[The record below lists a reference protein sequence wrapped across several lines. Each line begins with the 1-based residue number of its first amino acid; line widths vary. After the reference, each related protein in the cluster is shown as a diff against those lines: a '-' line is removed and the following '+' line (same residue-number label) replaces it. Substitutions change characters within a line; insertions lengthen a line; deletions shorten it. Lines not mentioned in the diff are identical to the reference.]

1 MRFGG
6 ASRHRRRRETP
17 DLTPAP
23 TGCRYVLFF
32 LVCASCGASVA
43 ELTFKHGVS
52 FFGEFKYPPGFEHFD
67 YVNPDA
73 PKGGMMVLA
82 TDDPWNSFTPYLN
95 KGIVAPGVQHDF
107 GSNPF
112 FYDGLFTASDD
123 EIGTF
128 YGNLAGGV
136 AISDDFTQVRVRL
149 RPEARWHDGVP
160 VTARDVRFTFEH
172 IAENSAFNL
181 QSAFGM
187 VDSVEIHG
195 DFDLTFHLNDV
206 NGLNAAVVSSL
217 GKIAILPE
225 HYWREAD
232 NTKTT
237 QTPPLGSGPYRIAEF
252 KQSRSLL
259 YERVPDYWGKDLGVH
274 RGRHNLDHIRYDF
287 YRDATVAREAFRKG
301 LIDVWRETD
310 PRFWFDRY
318 DDALAKGRMVKRKH
332 NFQYYVGLLRGLVI
346 NSRREHLKDLR
357 VREALTLAFDYG
369 WHNRVITRGF
379 HTRPDS
385 YFAPSVFA
393 AVGRP
398 GPAEVR
404 LLAPFRAEL
413 PARVFTESFELKP
426 SNGIGRNRGLLIEA
440 MRLLRDAGWMV
451 RDGALTNESGER
463 FSLTFVLRSVE
474 ERRLVTQFVDQLQKL
489 GVDTRV
495 RLVDAAHYI
504 NIMKDFDF
512 DISFGQL
519 GVANPAGIEI
529 ISYWHSSNAMLPR
542 TRNLS
547 GIQSEAVDEMI
558 LRVLNARSREELT
571 AAQRALDRILLW
583 NFLTIPLIA
592 VEGPKVVYWNKFGRP
607 PVDAEFRTSF
617 PSAWW
622 YDDAKAAKIPVPD

>member
-1 MRFGG
+1 MPTLALALALTGWPALP
-6 ASRHRRRRETP
+6 ASEP
-17 DLTPAP
+17 D
-23 TGCRYVLFF
+23 
-32 LVCASCGASVA
+32 
-43 ELTFKHGVS
+43 FKHGVS
-52 FFGEFKYPPGFEHFD
+52 FFGEFKYPADFDHFD
-67 YVNPDA
+67 YVDPDA

-82 TDDPWNSFTPYLN
+82 TDDPWNSFTPYLH

-128 YGNLAGGV
+128 YGNLAEWV
-136 AISDDFTQVRVRL
+136 AIAEDFRRVRMRL

-172 IAENSAFNL
+172 IAANSAFNL

-187 VDSVEIHG
+187 VDSVEVHG
-195 DFDLTFHLNDV
+195 DHDLTFHLNDLS
-206 NGLNAAVVSSL
+206 GLNVAVVSSL

-259 YERVPDYWGKDLGVH
+259 YERVPDYWGKNLGVH
-274 RGRHNLDHIRYDF
+274 RGRHNLDYIRYDF
-287 YRDATVAREAFRKG
+287 YRDDTVAREAFRKG

-318 DDALAKGRMVKRKH
+318 DDALAKGWMVKRKH
-332 NFQYYVGLLRGLVI
+332 NFQYYVGLLSGLVI
-346 NSRREHLKDLR
+346 NSRREHLKDAR

-369 WHNRVITRGF
+369 WHERVINRGF

-385 YFAPSVFA
+385 YFAPSSFA
-393 AVGRP
+393 AAGLP
-398 GPAEVR
+398 SAAEVS
-404 LLAPFRAEL
+404 LLAPFREHL
-413 PARVFTESFELKP
+413 PPRVFNEPFELKR
-426 SNGIGRNRGLLIEA
+426 SKGIGRNRDLLIKA
-440 MRLLRDAGWMV
+440 RNLLEDAGWFV
-451 RDGALTNESGER
+451 RDGALSNEAGER
-463 FSLTFVLRSVE
+463 LALSFVLRSVE
-474 ERRLVTQFVDQLQKL
+474 ERRIVIQFVDQLRNL
-489 GVDTRV
+489 GIDARV
-495 RLVDAAHYI
+495 RLVDAAHYV

-519 GVANPAGIEI
+519 GVANPAGVEI
-529 ISYWHSSNAMLPR
+529 VSYWHSSNAMLPR

-547 GIQSEAVDEMI
+547 GIASEAVDEMI
-558 LRVLNARSREELT
+558 MRVLNARSRDELT

-592 VEGPKVVYWNKFGRP
+592 VEGPHVVYWNKFGRP

-622 YDDAKAAKIPVPD
+622 YDETKAVRLPVPD

>member
-6 ASRHRRRRETP
+6 ASRLRRGLETP
-17 DLTPAP
+17 GLTPPP
-23 TGCRYVLFF
+23 TGCRYVLLF

-43 ELTFKHGVS
+43 EPTFKHGVS
-52 FFGEFKYPPGFEHFD
+52 FFGEFKYPAGFEHFD

-128 YGNLAGGV
+128 YGNLAEGV
-136 AISDDFTQVRVRL
+136 MIADDFSWVRIRL
-149 RPEARWHDGVP
+149 HPQARWHDGVP
-160 VTARDVRFTFEH
+160 VSARDVHFTFDH
-172 IAENSAFNL
+172 IATNSAFNL
-181 QSAFGM
+181 RSAFGM
-187 VDSVEIHG
+187 VKSVEIHG
-195 DFDLTFHLNDV
+195 ERECTIHLSDI
-206 NGLNAAVVSSL
+206 NGLNPAVVSSL

-237 QTPPLGSGPYRIAEF
+237 QIPPLGSGPYRIAEF
-252 KQSRSLL
+252 KQSRFLL
-259 YERVPDYWGKDLGVH
+259 YERVPDYWGRDIGVH
-274 RGRHNLDHIRYDF
+274 RGRHNLGYIRYDF
-287 YRDATVAREAFRKG
+287 YRDDTVAREAFRKG

-318 DDALAKGRMVKRKH
+318 DDALAKGWMVKRKH

-346 NSRREHLKDLR
+346 NSRREHLQDVR

-379 HTRPDS
+379 DTRPDS
-385 YFAPSVFA
+385 YFAPSSFA
-393 AVGRP
+393 AVGMP
-398 GPAEVR
+398 TAAEID
-404 LLAPFRAEL
+404 LLAPFRNEL
-413 PARVFTESFELKP
+413 PPRVFTDPFELDVAA
-426 SNGIGRNRGLLIEA
+426 GVGRHRGT
-440 MRLLRDAGWMV
+440 LLRARELLAEAGWSV
-451 RDGALTNESGER
+451 GAGRLTNADGER
-463 FSLTFVLRSVE
+463 LSLSFVLRSVE
-474 ERRLVTQFVDQLQKL
+474 ERRMVTQFVDQLQKL
-489 GVDTRV
+489 GIDTRV
-495 RLVDAAHYI
+495 RLVDAAHYV

-519 GVANPAGIEI
+519 GVANPAGVEI
-529 ISYWHSSNAMLPR
+529 VSYWHSSNAMQPR

-547 GIQSEAVDEMI
+547 GIASEAVDEMI
-558 LRVLNARSREELT
+558 MRVLNARSREDLT
-571 AAQRALDRILLW
+571 AAQRSLDRVLLW
-583 NFLTIPLIA
+583 NFLTIPLVA
-592 VEGPKVVYWNKFGRP
+592 VEGPKVVYWDKFGRP
-607 PVDAEFRTSF
+607 PADAEFRTSF

-622 YDDAKAAKIPVPD
+622 YDEIKASRIPRPD

>member
-1 MRFGG
+1 MR
-6 ASRHRRRRETP
+6 TKP
-17 DLTPAP
+17 TAP
-23 TGCRYVLFF
+23 TLLLAV
-32 LVCASCGASVA
+32 AGAAALAAV
-43 ELTFKHGVS
+43 EPTFEHGVS
-52 FFGEFKYPPGFEHFD
+52 FFGHFKYPAGFEHFD

-82 TDDPWNSFTPYLN
+82 TDTPWNSFTPYLH
-95 KGIVAPGVQHDF
+95 KGMVAPGVQHDF

-128 YGNLAGGV
+128 YGNLAEGV
-136 AISDDFTQVRVRL
+136 MISDDFSRVRVRL
-149 RPEARWHDGVP
+149 RQHARWHDGVP

-172 IAENSAFNL
+172 IAANSAFNL

-187 VDSVEIHG
+187 VDWVEVHG
-195 DFDLTFHLNDV
+195 DHDFTFHLNDR
-206 NGLNAAVVSSL
+206 NGLNPAVVSSL

-237 QTPPLGSGPYRIAEF
+237 QTPPLGSGPYRIAKF
-252 KQSRSLL
+252 KQSRSLR

-274 RGRHNLDHIRYDF
+274 RGRHNLDAIRYDF
-287 YRDATVAREAFRKG
+287 YRDDTVAREAFRKG

-310 PRFWFDRY
+310 PRYWFDRY
-318 DDALAKGRMVKRKH
+318 NDALAKGWLVKRKH
-332 NFQYYVGLLRGLVI
+332 NFQYYVGLLSGLVI
-346 NSRREHLKDLR
+346 NSRREHLKDAR

-385 YFAPSVFA
+385 YFAPSSFA
-393 AVGRP
+393 AAGRP
-398 GPAEVR
+398 SSAEIR
-404 LLAPFRAEL
+404 LLAPFRHEL
-413 PARVFTESFELKP
+413 PVRVFTEAFELRT
-426 SNGIGRNRGLLIEA
+426 SNGIGRNRDLLLEA
-440 MRLLRDAGWMV
+440 RKLLRTAGWV
-451 RDGALTNESGER
+451 IRNGALTNDAGER
-463 FSLTFVLRSVE
+463 LTLSFVLRSVE
-474 ERRLVTQFVDQLQKL
+474 ERRMVIQFVDQLRKL
-489 GVDTRV
+489 GIDTRL
-495 RLVDAAHYI
+495 RLVDAAHYV

-519 GVANPAGIEI
+519 GVANPAGVEI
-529 ISYWHSSNAMLPR
+529 VSYWHSSNAMLPR

-547 GIQSEAVDEMI
+547 GIESEAVDEMI
-558 LRVLNARSREELT
+558 MRVLNARSRDDLT

-592 VEGPKVVYWNKFGRP
+592 VEGPNVVYWNKFGRP
-607 PVDAEFRTSF
+607 PVDAEYRTSF

-622 YDDAKAAKIPVPD
+622 YDEAKAARIPVPD

>member
-1 MRFGG
+1 MR
-6 ASRHRRRRETP
+6 TKP
-17 DLTPAP
+17 TAP
-23 TGCRYVLFF
+23 TLLLAVAG
-32 LVCASCGASVA
+32 SVA
-43 ELTFKHGVS
+43 LAAAEPTFKHGVS
-52 FFGEFKYPPGFEHFD
+52 FFGDFKYRADFEHFD

-82 TDDPWNSFTPYLN
+82 TDTPWNSFTPYLH
-95 KGIVAPGVQHDF
+95 KGMVAPGVQHDF

-128 YGNLAGGV
+128 YGNLAEGV
-136 AISDDFTQVRVRL
+136 MISDDFSRVRVRL
-149 RPEARWHDGVP
+149 RHQARWHDGVP

-187 VDSVEIHG
+187 VDSVEVHG
-195 DFDLTFHLNDV
+195 DHDLTFYLNGR
-206 NGLNAAVVSSL
+206 NGLNPAVVSSL

-237 QTPPLGSGPYRIAEF
+237 QTPPLGSGPYRITEF

-274 RGRHNLDHIRYDF
+274 RGRHNLGAIRYDF
-287 YRDATVAREAFRKG
+287 YRDDTVAREAFRKG

-318 DDALAKGRMVKRKH
+318 DDALAKGWMVKRKH
-332 NFQYYVGLLRGLVI
+332 NFQYYVGLLSGLVI
-346 NSRREHLKDLR
+346 NSRREHLKDVR
-357 VREALTLAFDYG
+357 VREALNLAFDYG
-369 WHNRVITRGF
+369 WHDRVIARGF

-393 AVGRP
+393 AVGP
-398 GPAEVR
+398 PSPAEVR
-404 LLAPFRAEL
+404 LLAPFRDEL
-413 PARVFTESFELKP
+413 PARVFSDAFELEP
-426 SNGIGRNRGLLIEA
+426 SDGIGRNRHL
-440 MRLLRDAGWMV
+440 LLRARELLRAAGWVV
-451 RDGALTNESGER
+451 RDGDLTNDSGER
-463 FSLTFVLRSVE
+463 LALTVVLRNVE
-474 ERRLVTQFVDQLQKL
+474 ERRIVIQFVDQLHKL
-489 GVDTRV
+489 GVETRL

-512 DISFGQL
+512 DLSFGQL

-547 GIQSEAVDEMI
+547 GIASEAADEMI
-558 LRVLNARSREELT
+558 LKVLNARTREELT

-592 VEGPKVVYWNKFGRP
+592 VEGPKVIYWNKFGRP
-607 PVDAEFRTSF
+607 PADAEFRTSF

-622 YDDAKAAKIPVPD
+622 YDEAKAARIPTPD

>member
-1 MRFGG
+1 MTTTTNATRLFLAVAGCAALA
-6 ASRHRRRRETP
+6 ASEP
-17 DLTPAP
+17 Q
-23 TGCRYVLFF
+23 
-32 LVCASCGASVA
+32 
-43 ELTFKHGVS
+43 FKHGVS
-52 FFGEFKYPPGFEHFD
+52 FFGDFKYAEGFRHFD

-82 TDDPWNSFTPYLN
+82 TDDPWNSFTPYLH

-128 YGNLAGGV
+128 YGNLAEGV
-136 AISDDFTQVRVRL
+136 LISDDFTRVRVRL
-149 RPEARWHDGVP
+149 RSEARWHDGVP

-172 IAENSAFNL
+172 IAANSAFNL

-187 VDSVEIHG
+187 VDSVEVHG
-195 DFDLTFHLNDV
+195 DYDLTFHLNDV

-237 QTPPLGSGPYRIAEF
+237 QIPPLGSGPYRIGEF

-259 YERVPDYWGKDLGVH
+259 YERVPDYWGRDLGVH
-274 RGRHNLDHIRYDF
+274 RGRHNLDAIRYDF
-287 YRDATVAREAFRKG
+287 YRDDTVAREAFRKG

-318 DDALAKGRMVKRKH
+318 DDALAKGWMVKRKH
-332 NFQYYVGLLRGLVI
+332 NFQYYVGLLSGLVI
-346 NSRREHLKDLR
+346 NSRREHLKDVR

-385 YFAPSVFA
+385 YFAPSGFA
-393 AVGRP
+393 AVGLP
-398 GPAEVR
+398 SPAEIR
-404 LLAPFRAEL
+404 LLAPFHNEL
-413 PARVFTESFELKP
+413 PGRLFTEAFELRT
-426 SNGIGRNRGLLIEA
+426 SNGVGRNRDLLLQARE
-440 MRLLRDAGWMV
+440 LLREAGWMV
-451 RDGALTNESGER
+451 QNGALTNNSGER
-463 FSLTFVLRSVE
+463 MSLTFVLRSVE
-474 ERRLVTQFVDQLQKL
+474 ERRMVTVFVDQLQKL
-489 GVDTRV
+489 GVATRL
-495 RLVDAAHYI
+495 RLVDAAHYV

-512 DISFGQL
+512 DFSFGQL
-519 GVANPAGIEI
+519 GVANPAGVEI
-529 ISYWHSSNAMLPR
+529 VSYWHSSNAMLPR

-547 GIQSEAVDEMI
+547 GIESEAVDEMI
-558 LRVLNARSREELT
+558 MRVLNARSRQDLT
-571 AAQRALDRILLW
+571 AAQRALDRVLLW

-607 PVDAEFRTSF
+607 AVDAEFRTSF

-622 YDDAKAAKIPVPD
+622 FDETKASRVPAPD